1 MFVEDITT
9 SNGKAKRAKAGDKGR
24 IIWVFKGRAVVRRDG
39 MSRMINDVPVSAL
52 KVIE

>member
-1 MFVEDITT
+1 MFLKDITT

-24 IIWVFKGRAVVRRDG
+24 IFWVFGGRAVVRRDG